1 MEVIK
6 MLKSVFY
13 GFFSLKKNIA
23 VFALVLLFCLYEI
36 VGLCKDGAVFL
47 QHRLAEKSITKLEN
61 RLSHN
66 EEAYTKAIENYDGNI
81 EGFNKQIKDSENE
94 IKHIELLTTSLELE
108 IEKKEESVQ
117 SCRQEKNNIEK
128 KISNLIDKRRDYIS
142 ERNNLY
148 YEWCDYP
155 SYRRRRHDELTVM
168 IEKVDLDISNKTKE
182 IENINTKIASKKT
195 QIQNER
201 KQITN
206 LKSQNTKINEKIKN
220 YESLIEK
227 TKCDIAE
234 CELDYKNRAEAL
246 SRELKDSRNLEKKY
260 RKEFEERLV
269 ASRHLPFVIV
279 LFLTIFLIVLFIIR
293 CVYLEDL
300 KELNQEIKRLLSN

>member
-1 MEVIK
+1 
-6 MLKSVFY
+6 MLKSVFH
-13 GFFSLKKNIA
+13 GFFSLKKNIS

-36 VGLCKDGAVFL
+36 VGLCKDGTVFVR
-47 QHRLAEKSITKLEN
+47 HWFAEKDIANVKNELLN
-61 RLSHN
+61 N
-66 EEAYTKAIENYDGNI
+66 EETFRKALEEYDGNI

-94 IKHIELLTTSLELE
+94 IKHIELLTTSLERE

-117 SCRQEKNNIEK
+117 SCQQENNNIGK

-155 SYRRRRHDELTVM
+155 SYRRRRHDELTGM

-206 LKSQNTKINEKIKN
+206 LKSQNTKINEKVKN

-234 CELDYKNRAEAL
+234 CMTNYENCRMILDRKLE
-246 SRELKDSRNLEKKY
+246 EKEELEKKY

-269 ASRHLPFVIV
+269 ASRHLPFIIV

-300 KELNQEIKRLLSN
+300 KKLNQEIKRLLSN